1 MYINYFLKA
10 WLLCASIQLTKNF
23 LFTEVKIKLHGFH
36 KVKITY
42 VLFQRRRPSKTVVQR
57 CSSSRSQMFF
67 IISVLKNLAIFIGKH
82 LCWNLFLTKLRTDL
96 LKRKTP
102 TQVFSY
108 EYCEIFKNSF
118 FYRTS
123 PVAAS
128 TGAP

>member
-1 MYINYFLKA
+1 MG
-10 WLLCASIQLTKNF
+10 WNF

-42 VLFQRRRPSKTVVQR
+42 VLFQRRRHSKAVVQR
-57 CSSSRSQMFF
+57 CSSSPSQMFF
-67 IISVLKNLAIFIGKH
+67 IINVLKNFAIFTERH
-82 LCWNLFLTKLRTDL
+82 LCWSLFLAKLRAGL

-108 EYCEIFKNSF
+108 EYCETFNNSS

-123 PVAAS
+123 PTAAS
-128 TGAP
+128 TGAL